1 MHEVS
6 IALNIIKIAG
16 EELEKAN
23 ARLPARQGLGIK
35 KIHLSIGKLSG
46 VVIES
51 LRFALDVSKKD
62 GPLFNSDI
70 TIDEVPAKMKCQ
82 SCGHEF
88 EAEDFYITCPKCN
101 EYHLEVLTGK
111 ELIIKSLTIY

>member
-23 ARLPARQGLGIK
+23 GKGIE
-35 KIHLSIGKLSG
+35 KIHLSVGKLSG

-62 GPLFNSDI
+62 GPLFNSEI
-70 TIDEVPAKMKCQ
+70 NIDEVPAKMKCQ

-88 EAEDFYITCPKCN
+88 KADDFYITCPKCN
-101 EYHLEVLTGK
+101 EYKLEVLTGK